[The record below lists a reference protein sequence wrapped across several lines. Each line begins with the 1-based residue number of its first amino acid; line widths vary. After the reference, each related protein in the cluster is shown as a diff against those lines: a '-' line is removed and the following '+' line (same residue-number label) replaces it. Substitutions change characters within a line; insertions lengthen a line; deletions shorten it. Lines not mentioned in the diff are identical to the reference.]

1 MTKQQ
6 KKAAEEV
13 SNSSTHVGKGTVIQ
27 GNIET
32 TGNMRIEG
40 KVTGNVM
47 SSSKIALGPV
57 SAVLG
62 DISAMNA
69 DIEGEVKGKLEISEL
84 LVLKATAKIHGDI
97 ITGKLVVEPGAA
109 FNGTC
114 KMGAIIKDIKIGEN
128 GMHALRP
135 EEARVN

>member
-1 MTKQQ
+1 MLMTKQQ

-13 SNSSTHVGKGTVIQ
+13 SNSSTNVVKGTVIQ

-69 DIEGEVKGKLEISEL
+69 DIEGEVKGNLEIGEL
-84 LVLKATAKIHGDI
+84 LTLKSTAVVEGDI
-97 ITGKLVVEPGAA
+97 QTSKLVVEPGAT
-109 FNGTC
+109 FNGKCT
-114 KMGAIIKDIKIGEN
+114 MGNARNLRISNNESRTGE
-128 GMHALRP
+128 AKT
-135 EEARVN
+135 A